1 MNKLIRPLEDRIIIK
16 QEKSSEEKT
25 VSGFVLTSVN
35 DDSNNQGIVVEVGP
49 GRILPNGI
57 VVDPD
62 VKIGDKVVF
71 NPLAVQYFDL
81 NGDEYLVIFS
91 KDILAIIEE

>member
-1 MNKLIRPLEDRIIIK
+1 MNRLIRPLEDRIIIK

-25 VSGFVLTSVN
+25 TSGFVLTSIN
-35 DDSNNQGIVVEVGP
+35 NEDSNQGVVVEVGP
-49 GRILPNGI
+49 GRTLPNGI
-57 VVDPD
+57 VIEPD

-71 NPLAVQYFDL
+71 NPLAVQYFEL

-91 KDILAIIEE
+91 KDILAIIED